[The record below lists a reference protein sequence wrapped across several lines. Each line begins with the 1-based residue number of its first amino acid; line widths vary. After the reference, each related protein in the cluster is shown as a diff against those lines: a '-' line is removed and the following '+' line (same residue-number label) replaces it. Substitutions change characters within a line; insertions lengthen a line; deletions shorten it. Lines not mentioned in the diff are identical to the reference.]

1 MVREFKRRREPKTGS
16 VHPRNEPLKVSD
28 KLRPSTVIRI
38 LRTGSRPP
46 TVEERDQALRVIIST
61 TQREAF
67 GELLQDARTE
77 PELPRET
84 QESRKKSLKGSRL
97 YHLDLFLDAYGI
109 LRVGGRLRRAEMEY
123 GEKHPVVLP
132 KNHHASQ
139 LVAKHYHAQVL
150 ILAHR
155 GPRYSDQSHQCLR
168 SLQEAKRTTVRA
180 AHGRLT
186 TR

>member
-97 YHLDLFLDAYGI
+97 YHLDPFLDAYGI

-132 KNHHASQ
+132 KNASQ
-139 LVAKHYHAQVL
+139 LVAKHYHAQVHHQGRL
-150 ILAHR
+150 ITGGAIRQAGFWLIGGHHYQQSETFYSR
-155 GPRYSDQSHQCLR
+155 GPRGQ
-168 SLQEAKRTTVRA
+168 
-180 AHGRLT
+180 
-186 TR
+186 